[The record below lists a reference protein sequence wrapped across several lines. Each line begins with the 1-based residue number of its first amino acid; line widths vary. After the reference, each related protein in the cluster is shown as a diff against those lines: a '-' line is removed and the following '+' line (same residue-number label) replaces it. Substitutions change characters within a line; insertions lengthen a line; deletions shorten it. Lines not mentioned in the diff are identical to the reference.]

1 MVVHKFLTD
10 AFQLNTWFS
19 MITGL
24 SLQDIN
30 QIELELLEMIDYN
43 LNVDIEE

>member
-1 MVVHKFLTD
+1 
-10 AFQLNTWFS
+10 

-43 LNVDIEE
+43 LNVGIEEQNEYMEGLNNFCAQNAC